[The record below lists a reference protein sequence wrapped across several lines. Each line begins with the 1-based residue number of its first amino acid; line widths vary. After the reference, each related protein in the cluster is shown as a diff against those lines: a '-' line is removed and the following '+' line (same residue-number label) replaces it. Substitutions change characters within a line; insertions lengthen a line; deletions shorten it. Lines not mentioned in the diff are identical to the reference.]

1 MIQHFTCGSTSIFSL
16 LAWRARSERRVRA
29 FNCGSVTATPKPNE
43 VNTSPVRP
51 CQSWFASVDVQTS
64 IGDSKSSPACQ
75 NEDFMIYSTK
85 YFKPLWSVN
94 NTLLWWTAFFFYS
107 WNTGFPSCTWHGS
120 LHCKI
125 PLYWIF
131 HTVGGS
137 DVLADMK
144 NCKGM
149 GMLCCVV
156 HLLWFI
162 LFLFQGVWWGHSF
175 LYLSGQESTNSRDNM
190 TLSRNLPLVIT
201 CSAVY
206 YGKLNNTKI

>member
-1 MIQHFTCGSTSIFSL
+1 MYRLQLETAKVVQPVKMKILWFT
-16 LAWRARSERRVRA
+16 
-29 FNCGSVTATPKPNE
+29 
-43 VNTSPVRP
+43 
-51 CQSWFASVDVQTS
+51 QQ
-64 IGDSKSSPACQ
+64 
-75 NEDFMIYSTK
+75 
-85 YFKPLWSVN
+85 
-94 NTLLWWTAFFFYS
+94 NTLNHSGVLTIHYSGELHFFFYS

-120 LHCKI
+120 LHYKI

-131 HTVGGS
+131 HAVGGS

-144 NCKGM
+144 SCKGM

-190 TLSRNLPLVIT
+190 TFSRNLPLVIT